1 MTSAR
6 TNTRDLLDR
15 TARGD
20 AAARQD
26 LLGRHRDRLRRMVAV
41 RLDPRL
47 APRVDPSDIVQEAL
61 ADAAGRLDDY
71 LREPP
76 LPFYPWL
83 RQFAWERL
91 VKAHRRHIHSRRRSV
106 TREEPMPLPDESVQQ
121 LARRLLAGDTS
132 PSRRL
137 LRDERRAE
145 LRAAL
150 AALDPRDR
158 EVLVLR
164 HLEQMDT
171 DEVAA
176 VLGLSEGAVRTRQYR
191 ALLRLRA
198 LLEDRP

>member
-1 MTSAR
+1 MTSAQ
-6 TNTRDLLDR
+6 NDTRDLLER

-20 AAARQD
+20 GAARQD

-61 ADAAGRLDDY
+61 TDAALRLDDY

-91 VKAHRRHIHSRRRSV
+91 VKAHRRHLRSQRRSV
-106 TREEPMPLPDESVQQ
+106 TREEPMPLPDESVRQ
-121 LARRLLAGDTS
+121 LARRLLADDTS

-137 LRDERRAE
+137 IRDERRAE

-158 EVLVLR
+158 EILVLR
-164 HLEQMDT
+164 HLEQMET
-171 DEVAA
+171 AEVAA
-176 VLGLSEGAVRTRQYR
+176 VLGLNEGAVRTRQYR

-198 LLEDRP
+198 LLEDQP

>member
-6 TNTRDLLDR
+6 TDTRDLLDR

>member
-1 MTSAR
+1 MTSAQ
-6 TNTRDLLDR
+6 NETRDLLDR

-20 AAARQD
+20 AAARHD
-26 LLGRHRDRLRRMVAV
+26 LLGYHRDRLRRMVAV

-91 VKAHRRHIHSRRRSV
+91 VKAHRRHLHARRRSV
-106 TREEPMPLPDESVQQ
+106 TREEPMPLPDESVRL
-121 LARRLLAGDTS
+121 LARQLLAGDTS

-137 LRDERRAE
+137 MRDERRAE
-145 LRAAL
+145 LRSAL
-150 AALDPRDR
+150 QELDPKDR

-171 DEVAA
+171 AEVAA

>member
-1 MTSAR
+1 MTPAR
-6 TNTRDLLDR
+6 TDTSDLLEC

-20 AAARQD
+20 AAARQV

-61 ADAAGRLDDY
+61 ADAALHLERY

-91 VKAHRRHIHSRRRSV
+91 VKAHRHHLHARRRTV
-106 TREEPMPLPDESVQQ
+106 TREEPMPLPDESVQR

-137 LRDERRAE
+137 IRDERRAE
-145 LRAAL
+145 LRTAL
-150 AALDPRDR
+150 AALDTRDR

-164 HLEQMDT
+164 HLEQMET
-171 DEVAA
+171 AEIAA

-198 LLEDRP
+198 LLEGEP

>member
-1 MTSAR
+1 MTS
-6 TNTRDLLDR
+6 TQNDTRDLLER

-41 RLDPRL
+41 RLDTRL

-61 ADAAGRLDDY
+61 ADAAGQLDDY

-76 LPFYPWL
+76 LPYYPWL

-106 TREEPMPLPDESVQQ
+106 TREEPMPLPDASVQP
-121 LARRLLAGDTS
+121 LARRLLAGDPS

-137 LRDERRAE
+137 IRDERRAE

-150 AALDPRDR
+150 EGLGPRDR
-158 EVLVLR
+158 EILVLR
-164 HLEQMDT
+164 HLEQL
-171 DEVAA
+171 ESSEIAA

-191 ALLRLRA
+191 ALLRLRS
-198 LLEDRP
+198 LLEDQP

>member
-1 MTSAR
+1 MTSAQDD
-6 TNTRDLLDR
+6 TRDLLDR

-20 AAARQD
+20 AAARHD

-106 TREEPMPLPDESVQQ
+106 AREEPMPLPDESVQQ

-137 LRDERRAE
+137 IRDERRAE

-150 AALDPRDR
+150 SELDPRDR
-158 EVLVLR
+158 EILVLR
-164 HLEQMDT
+164 QLEQMET
-171 DEVAA
+171 AEVAA

-191 ALLRLRA
+191 ALLKLRA

>member
-1 MTSAR
+1 MTSAQSD
-6 TNTRDLLDR
+6 TRELLER

-20 AAARQD
+20 ATARQD
-26 LLGRHRDRLRRMVAV
+26 LLACHRDRLRRMVAV

-47 APRVDPSDIVQEAL
+47 APRVAPSDIVQEAL

-106 TREEPMPLPDESVQQ
+106 TREEPMPLPDESVQH

-137 LRDERRAE
+137 IREEQRAE

-158 EVLVLR
+158 EILVLR

-171 DEVAA
+171 AEVAA

-198 LLEDRP
+198 LLEDQP